1 MANIPSEPR
10 KNGGEATTTART
22 VIVQKVWETKEWPK
36 EWAKLLVIP
45 LPKKDSLKQ
54 CQNYRTI
61 SQIGYS
67 SKIMLRVVLNRLK
80 AKAEKLLAEE
90 QAGFRPDRT
99 TKEQTFKG

>member
-54 CQNYRTI
+54 CQNHRTI
-61 SQIGYS
+61 SLIS
-67 SKIMLRVVLNRLK
+67 HPSWIMPRVILNRPK
-80 AKAEKLLAEE
+80 TKAEELVANK
-90 QAGFRPDRT
+90 QV
-99 TKEQTFKG
+99 

>member
-36 EWAKLLVIP
+36 EWAKSLVIP

-54 CQNYRTI
+54 CQNYR
-61 SQIGYS
+61 
-67 SKIMLRVVLNRLK
+67 LK
-80 AKAEKLLAEE
+80 AKAEKLPAEE
-90 QAGFRPDRT
+90 QAGFGPDRT
-99 TKEQTFKG
+99 TKEQTFKGRVIMEK